1 MSISKKITQTSRFSR
16 HFFFIKTLKSS
27 CLFLIHNLWAIWE
40 NSKLLFWFLYS
51 QNFQTKT
58 WIGSLQN
65 IFLLNQ
71 FDGFTSGG
79 VLPIRYPRADYHI
92 VWCQLFCAFPTS
104 HLSAPV
110 KKMVFVVFISEE
122 NLSQAKKQEKLGS
135 PLVTSSPVS
144 NFASAKF
151 FLDNVP
157 TCQFVGMYL

>member
-1 MSISKKITQTSRFSR
+1 MSISKKITQTSRFSG
-16 HFFFIKTLKSS
+16 HFFSLKLSNPLVYSSYIIFGQFEKIRNYFFGFFIPKTFKQKFESI
-27 CLFLIHNLWAIWE
+27 F
-40 NSKLLFWFLYS
+40 
-51 QNFQTKT
+51 
-58 WIGSLQN
+58 LQN